1 MRAPPRPVA
10 FLAALALAVGA
21 AACTEPAAV
30 DGGADVADRI
40 ATVRELRATVG
51 PPAADV
57 GTAAATL
64 REVLDGLHADPTA
77 APDARRG
84 VVETVRERDLARLE
98 EATAALA
105 ATELPEAGPGAPDVA
120 AASAARDDV
129 VRAAT
134 DLATAAAEDLDL
146 LVTSAGAE
154 DRLAELT
161 AAWDEPGSRSQQLE
175 RLDTTAEAADE
186 LAAELEAIA
195 DVPACA
201 ELITR
206 RADAARTV
214 ATHTRELRDLVEQ
227 RAGTGFD
234 ERRAELAN
242 DPYGLGERLVDGD
255 VRDLGCWRTDGPVAA
270 AADEVEEG
278 LAALEE
284 ALNPADLEGSG
295 G

>member
-21 AACTEPAAV
+21 AACTEPAAE

-51 PPAADV
+51 PPAAEV

-64 REVLDGLHADPTA
+64 REVLDELHADLPA
-77 APDARRG
+77 APDTRRG
-84 VVETVRERDLARLE
+84 AVEAVRERDLARLE

-105 ATELPEAGPGAPDVA
+105 TTELPEAGPGARDVA
-120 AASAARDDV
+120 ATAAARDDV
-129 VRAAT
+129 VSAAT
-134 DLATAAAEDLDL
+134 DLSDAAAEDLDL
-146 LVTSAGAE
+146 LVASADAE
-154 DRLAELT
+154 DRLADLT
-161 AAWDEPGSRSQQLE
+161 ATWDEPGSRSQQLE
-175 RLDTTAEAADE
+175 RLGETAEAADA
-186 LAAELEAIA
+186 LAVELEAIPDA
-195 DVPACA
+195 PPCA
-201 ELITR
+201 ELIAR
-206 RADAARTV
+206 RADAARAV
-214 ATHTRELRDLVEQ
+214 AAHARELRDLVER
-227 RAGTGFD
+227 RAGTEFD

-255 VRDLGCWRTDGPVAA
+255 VRDLGCWRTDGPVAT